1 MSSNSGF
8 TQKLSNKD
16 LLLKKIEEKKE
27 IKLCDLFTE
36 MLDLDKNIAAIITGY
51 IDHGDI
57 KFLYEIFNKEVREA
71 NNSAMEE
78 LKTKPRLNCDQLP
91 KLRDLGNIEYFKFLD
106 GSPNYIAILRVYNK
120 IFKNKMEDFSG
131 NRKFHFEEIF
141 TYLGFLEATSI
152 EITFEVVNEDEEY
165 TKNLYTISVKPQGYE
180 IKLGTSFSIEYE
192 DDYDEDDSDNE
203 KNGREERE
211 EEDDSGEYDLIKIN
225 FCDLYRLP
233 DLIINNVEKFQ
244 HISKFSLFGAFN
256 LNTIFVDLDKNLPA
270 SNNWL
275 NLANYEQ
282 LEDSDPCTLYS
293 VIDPKKSLFPDLNV
307 DFPENFKV
315 FKTTTTL
322 IGLTPLFVQN
332 IERLSI
338 ECFNISRNQLNLIK
352 TMENLKF
359 FTYGVED
366 KNFYPNRIKM
376 FLEYKEGKSTTKDKK
391 INEYLSILETI
402 VSKHSIERKG
412 NKKYKSSEITPRDK
426 KKVQFCLDKITKLSK
441 DVHNKKL
448 EAMLISDT
456 EDSETLRLFVELH
469 ELAAEKGFVIIDN
482 N

>member
-1 MSSNSGF
+1 
-8 TQKLSNKD
+8 
-16 LLLKKIEEKKE
+16 
-27 IKLCDLFTE
+27 
-36 MLDLDKNIAAIITGY
+36 MLDLDRNIAAIISGY

-57 KFLYEIFNKEVREA
+57 KFLYEFFDKKVRQA
-71 NNSAMEE
+71 NNNAMEE

-91 KLRDLGNIEYFKFLD
+91 RLRDLGNIEYFKFLD

-152 EITFEVVNEDEEY
+152 EITFEVVNENEEY

-180 IKLGTSFSIEYE
+180 IKLGTSFSVEYE
-192 DDYDEDDSDNE
+192 EDYDEDDSDNE

-244 HISKFSLFGAFN
+244 HISSFSLFGAFN
-256 LNTIFVDLDKNLPA
+256 LNTIFVDLDKDLPA

-275 NLANYEQ
+275 NLANYKQ
-282 LEDSDPCTLYS
+282 LDDLLEEDSDPCTLYS
-293 VIDPKKSLFPDLNV
+293 LIDPKKSLFPDLNV
-307 DFPENFKV
+307 DFPQSFKV

-322 IGLTPLFVQN
+322 IGLTPTFVQN
-332 IERLSI
+332 IEQLSI
-338 ECFNISRNQLNLIK
+338 ECFDISRNQLNLIK

-366 KNFYPNRIKM
+366 RNFYSNRIKM
-376 FLEYKEGKSTTKDKK
+376 FIEYKEGKNILKSIK
-391 INEYLSILETI
+391 IKEYLNTLESI

-426 KKVQFCLDKITKLSK
+426 KRVQFCLDKIAKLSE

-448 EAMLISDT
+448 EAMLRSDT
-456 EDSETLRLFVELH
+456 EDSETLLLFIELH
-469 ELAAEKGFVIIDN
+469 KLAAEKGFVIIDN